1 MAHKKEQK
9 QTRVLNNRLPRP
21 YLIRDK
27 TIINFCF
34 LPPRTMI
41 FPTFIISI
49 GLWLGSSSTVDWTLQ
64 MLEKIKTRKK
74 SKALEYWKA
83 TVRYWI
89 LFLQCGLTVS
99 STFQDIDFDG
109 SLPLF
114 INWCYDHGIKKLP
127 NHWWTRWYYFHDT
140 IQGSKLRPIWSP
152 MRLTFSPWRLKFL
165 LSRQFGDLN
174 FVWFRS
180 TIKH

>member
-41 FPTFIISI
+41 FPAFIISNLDRGKSKVNCSIYLNSILGIPRCVLHCKTIKLHNFSISI
-49 GLWLGSSSTVDWTLQ
+49 GVWLGSSSTVDWTLQ
-64 MLEKIKTRKK
+64 MLEKIKTTVDIK

-109 SLPLF
+109 S
-114 INWCYDHGIKKLP
+114 
-127 NHWWTRWYYFHDT
+127 
-140 IQGSKLRPIWSP
+140 
-152 MRLTFSPWRLKFL
+152 
-165 LSRQFGDLN
+165 
-174 FVWFRS
+174 
-180 TIKH
+180 